1 MYSHAS
7 AMWQSSCRFEHNS
20 LSNLYF
26 STLRTHTFHIRN
38 GIRFCLQRNFYWIE
52 NSQNWKKKT
61 QNIRAIQP
69 KSSYFVNVPSINFQL
84 ILLTY
89 LQFSQSKSI
98 IVARCLKPRT
108 QHFVWEWNEILC
120 FFFSDIN
127 VIIGAI
133 QVLHRIDWFKKKIPK
148 RSSMKRDEKRV
159 CNHTIIHWLLLQF
172 LHHYLALFSFT
183 NALLSTAGK
192 KTPFFR
198 LRMDGRI

>member
-1 MYSHAS
+1 MLNGLMPLCTRERCIHMQVQCGNHLVDLNTIHCRIYIFQRYERIHSTFATEFAFVYSA
-7 AMWQSSCRFEHNS
+7 
-20 LSNLYF
+20 
-26 STLRTHTFHIRN
+26 I
-38 GIRFCLQRNFYWIE
+38 FYWIE

-120 FFFSDIN
+120 FFFLI
-127 VIIGAI
+127 
-133 QVLHRIDWFKKKIPK
+133 
-148 RSSMKRDEKRV
+148 
-159 CNHTIIHWLLLQF
+159 
-172 LHHYLALFSFT
+172 
-183 NALLSTAGK
+183 
-192 KTPFFR
+192 
-198 LRMDGRI
+198 